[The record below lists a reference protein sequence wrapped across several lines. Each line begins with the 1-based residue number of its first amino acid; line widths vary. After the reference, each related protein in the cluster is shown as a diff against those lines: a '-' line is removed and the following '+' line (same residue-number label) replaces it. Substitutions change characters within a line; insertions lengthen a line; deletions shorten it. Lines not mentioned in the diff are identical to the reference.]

1 VSRRHYTVSSN
12 KESYIDIFYYTYTVL
27 QIWTTQDHQDRN
39 NPSDPRF
46 RREAKTSG
54 ARRSVEAHAER
65 SESETKNTSLGIVLG
80 RDPHIYP
87 KLDIRLH
94 V

>member
-1 VSRRHYTVSSN
+1 M
-12 KESYIDIFYYTYTVL
+12 
-27 QIWTTQDHQDRN
+27 
-39 NPSDPRF
+39 
-46 RREAKTSG
+46 
-54 ARRSVEAHAER
+54 EAHAER